1 MQHIFPCY
9 LWRHYDVINWSSSD
23 AFFVV
28 DFGQFFVFLGYYQKI
43 IYSNVQEFYRKYMA
57 QFLHGKTVVCS
68 FMVKTWS
75 ITKRNSS
82 KRSYSSEVTVPIC
95 LWKRSPFIKLIGNH
109 LDRRLYLMQL
119 QASSKQLYWKR
130 DPTQMI
136 SCNFY
141 EVFKNTFFVE
151 PVGAT
156 TSEPSNQ
163 TVCSDIIKEISKWNH
178 S

>member
-1 MQHIFPCY
+1 M
-9 LWRHYDVINWSSSD
+9 
-23 AFFVV
+23 

-82 KRSYSSEVTVPIC
+82 KRSYSSEVTVPRC

-119 QASSKQLYWKR
+119 QASTKPPHCKK

-141 EVFKNTFFVE
+141 EIFKNTFFVE
-151 PVGAT
+151 PLEAT
-156 TSEPSNQ
+156 ASEPSNQ
-163 TVCSDIIKEISKWNH
+163 AVCSDIIKKISTWNQ
-178 S
+178 SWKYFWLFCQL

>member
-1 MQHIFPCY
+1 M
-9 LWRHYDVINWSSSD
+9 
-23 AFFVV
+23 

-82 KRSYSSEVTVPIC
+82 KRSYSSEVTVPRC

-119 QASSKQLYWKR
+119 QASSKQLYWKK

-141 EVFKNTFFVE
+141 EIFKNTFFVE
-151 PVGAT
+151 PLEAT
-156 TSEPSNQ
+156 ASEPSNQ
-163 TVCSDIIKEISKWNH
+163 AVCSGIIKKISTWNQ
-178 S
+178 SWKYFWLFCQL

>member
-1 MQHIFPCY
+1 MKQFWCFFCRG
-9 LWRHYDVINWSSSD
+9 LWTV
-23 AFFVV
+23 FC
-28 DFGQFFVFLGYYQKI
+28 FLGVLSKNNLFKRSGI
-43 IYSNVQEFYRKYMA
+43 LEEIHDA
-57 QFLHGKTVVCS
+57 FLHGKTVVCL

-82 KRSYSSEVTVPIC
+82 KRSYSSEVTVPRC

-119 QASSKQLYWKR
+119 QASSKQLYWKK

-141 EVFKNTFFVE
+141 EIFKNTFFVE
-151 PVGAT
+151 PLEAT
-156 TSEPSNQ
+156 ASEPSNQ
-163 TVCSDIIKEISKWNH
+163 AVCSDIIKKISTWNQ
-178 S
+178 SWKYFWLFCQL